1 MDWDTDPE
9 SVSEAEGDN
18 EGIFNDVGLGGGQAE
33 DDDGSGYLS
42 EGHAVEIK
50 GLYFSRRLREWGH
63 AYIVDRDA
71 LPRNPFGKWTK
82 SRLEDEDLVQELHL
96 HLQSIGLW
104 ISAMDIVHY
113 MARTSIQERY
123 GMKKDV
129 TKYRQECYLP
139 AWSELQPA
147 LRVWTEEN
155 ISVSVHDLPA
165 SSHIRCSTST
175 FYQNDRRQV
184 RWVHS
189 SETAKPRP
197 KGEGASLMVADFVS
211 ADYGW
216 LASPDGTETAQVLF
230 RAGKNREGY
239 FTNEDI
245 LAQMRKAMAIVKKY
259 YSNDDH
265 VFVFDNATTH
275 TKCPDG
281 ALSAR
286 AMPKGLARKEA
297 GFWGPEVTATDANGK
312 PKYKSD
318 GTLQKIRVQMGN
330 GRLPDGSPQ
339 SLYFPEGHEHA
350 GQFKGMAVILRE
362 RGLVKESQ
370 LKAECPKFQC
380 TPDRTDCCC
389 RRVLY
394 NQLDFVEVESF
405 HPELN
410 PIEPCW
416 GRAKHTY
423 RMLPPSSK
431 DPELEANVL
440 HSLGSVSIENICR
453 YYNRSAQFADGYLK
467 GLNGKQAA
475 WAGKRYR
482 GHRVMPTTLLRDLE
496 QAKL

>member
-1 MDWDTDPE
+1 M
-9 SVSEAEGDN
+9 
-18 EGIFNDVGLGGGQAE
+18 
-33 DDDGSGYLS
+33 GY
-42 EGHAVEIK
+42 
-50 GLYFSRRLREWGH
+50 R
-63 AYIVDRDA
+63 
-71 LPRNPFGKWTK
+71 WTK
-82 SRLEDEDLVQELHL
+82 TPKGQYVD
-96 HLQSIGLW
+96 G
-104 ISAMDIVHY
+104 Y
-113 MARTSIQERY
+113 ERA
-123 GMKKDV
+123 DV

-165 SSHIRCSTST
+165 SSHIRCSTVVWFHDEST

-362 RGLVKESQ
+362 RGLVK
-370 LKAECPKFQC
+370 
-380 TPDRTDCCC
+380 D
-389 RRVLY
+389 
-394 NQLDFVEVESF
+394 
-405 HPELN
+405 
-410 PIEPCW
+410 
-416 GRAKHTY
+416 
-423 RMLPPSSK
+423 
-431 DPELEANVL
+431 
-440 HSLGSVSIENICR
+440 